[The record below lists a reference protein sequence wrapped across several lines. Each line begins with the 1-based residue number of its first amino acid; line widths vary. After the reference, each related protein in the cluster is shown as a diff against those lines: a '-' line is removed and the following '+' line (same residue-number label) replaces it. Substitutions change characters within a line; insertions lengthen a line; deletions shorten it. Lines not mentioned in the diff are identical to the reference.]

1 MTTQYVTVEIGTQ
14 SCARGR
20 VFNGRGLVRGY
31 NGRWLGR
38 RDNGHINS
46 QVRKGISTLHAQKEN
61 LIRYK
66 TGQNSGMKTY

>member
-20 VFNGRGLVRGY
+20 VFNGRGPVRGY

-38 RDNGHINS
+38 WDDGHINTH
-46 QVRKGISTLHAQKEN
+46 I
-61 LIRYK
+61 YP
-66 TGQNSGMKTY
+66 

>member
-20 VFNGRGLVRGY
+20 VFNGRGLIRGY

-38 RDNGHINS
+38 QDDGHINIFIPIIL
-46 QVRKGISTLHAQKEN
+46 GILS
-61 LIRYK
+61 
-66 TGQNSGMKTY
+66 